1 MSSPSARPGISP
13 VLSRVFLDFFSSEKA
28 SGFILIGCTLLSIG
42 LANSAWGG
50 TDLHFWQP
58 NYSGLTVEQW
68 INDGLMAIFFLLVG
82 LEIEREL
89 YIGELSK
96 FRQAFLP
103 VMAAIGGMLLPAL
116 IHYLFN
122 RGTMY
127 ASGFGIPMATDI
139 AFALGILSLAGKA
152 VPPAL
157 KVFLAA
163 LAIIDDLGAI
173 LVIAL
178 FYTEQL
184 SLVYLLGAL
193 GIFTLLFWAGKK
205 GFSVLPVYLLAGVVM
220 WYCMLRS
227 GVHATISGV
236 LLAFAIPF
244 GSGGDRS
251 ISARLQHA
259 LHPLNAFFI
268 MPLFALANTGVVL
281 SADLSVTLLSLNSL
295 GIMGGLVIGKPLGIL
310 FFCRVAI
317 SAGWAVLPTSVT
329 WKHIAA
335 AGLLAGIGFTM
346 SIFITLLAFS
356 DVQAV
361 VSAKL
366 AILVASTC
374 AALLGLLAFKVIGS
388 STK

>member
-50 TDLHFWQP
+50 TYLHFWHA
-58 NYSGLTVEQW
+58 NFWGLTVEQW

-103 VMAAIGGMLLPAL
+103 VMAAVGGMLLPAL

-374 AALLGLLAFKVIGS
+374 AALLGLLAFKVIES

>member
-1 MSSPSARPGISP
+1 MSSPLARPGISP
-13 VLSRVFLDFFSSEKA
+13 VLSRVFLDFFRSEKA

-42 LANSAWGG
+42 LANSVWGPAY
-50 TDLHFWQP
+50 LHVWHT
-58 NYSGLTVEQW
+58 SVGGLTVEQW

-122 RGTMY
+122 RNTPT

-152 VPPAL
+152 VPAAL
-157 KVFLAA
+157 KIFLAA

-184 SLVYLLGAL
+184 SFGYLLIAL
-193 GIFTLLFWAGKK
+193 GIFALLFWAGKK
-205 GFSVLPVYLLAGVVM
+205 GFSMLPVYLLAGLVM

-259 LHPLNAFFI
+259 LHPLTAFFI
-268 MPLFALANTGVVL
+268 LPLFALANTGIEL
-281 SADLSVTLLSLNSL
+281 SADLPVTLLSLNSL
-295 GIMGGLVIGKPLGIL
+295 GIMSGLVMGKPLGIL
-310 FFCRVAI
+310 LFCKLAI
-317 SAGWAVLPTSVT
+317 SAGWAALPAGVN

-335 AGLLAGIGFTM
+335 VGLLAGIGFTM

-356 DVQAV
+356 DVQTV

-374 AALLGLLAFKVIGS
+374 AALLGLMAFKGMGA

>member
-50 TDLHFWQP
+50 TYLHFWHA
-58 NYSGLTVEQW
+58 NFWGLTVEQW

-103 VMAAIGGMLLPAL
+103 VMAAVGGMLLPAL

-356 DVQAV
+356 DVQTV

>member
-1 MSSPSARPGISP
+1 MSSPSARSGISP

-50 TDLHFWQP
+50 TYLHFWHT
-58 NYSGLTVEQW
+58 NFGGLTVEQW

-103 VMAAIGGMLLPAL
+103 VMAALGGMLLPAL

-122 RGTMY
+122 RGTLY

-152 VPPAL
+152 VPSAL

-184 SLVYLLGAL
+184 SLAYLLGAL

-281 SADLSVTLLSLNSL
+281 SADLSVTLLSLNSV

>member
-1 MSSPSARPGISP
+1 MSAPSARPGISP
-13 VLSRVFLDFFSSEKA
+13 VLSRVFLDFFHSEKA
-28 SGFILIGCTLLSIG
+28 SGFILIGCTLLSLG
-42 LANSAWGG
+42 LANSHWGPAY
-50 TDLHFWQP
+50 LHFWHT
-58 NYSGLTVEQW
+58 NLGGLTVEQW
-68 INDGLMAIFFLLVG
+68 INDGLMAVFFLLVG

-89 YIGELSK
+89 YIGELAT

-122 RGTMY
+122 RGTPY

-157 KVFLAA
+157 KIFLAA

-184 SLVYLLGAL
+184 SLVYLLAAL
-193 GIFTLLFWAGKK
+193 GIFAVLFFTGKK
-205 GFSVLPVYLLAGVVM
+205 GFTVLPIYLLAGGVM
-220 WYCMLRS
+220 WYCMFRS

-244 GSGGDRS
+244 GTGGDRS
-251 ISARLQHA
+251 ISARLQKA

-268 MPLFALANTGVVL
+268 VPLFALANTGIVL
-281 SADLSVTLLSLNSL
+281 GADLPVTLLSLNSL
-295 GIMGGLVIGKPLGIL
+295 GIMSGLVIGKPLGIL
-310 FFCRVAI
+310 LFCRVAI
-317 SAGWAVLPTSVT
+317 SAGWAALPASVN
-329 WKHIAA
+329 WKHITA

-346 SIFITLLAFS
+346 SIFITLLAFA
-356 DVQAV
+356 DAQTV

-374 AALLGLLAFKVIGS
+374 AALLGLIGFKLIGS
-388 STK
+388 AGK

>member
-1 MSSPSARPGISP
+1 MSSPSARSGISP

-50 TDLHFWQP
+50 TYLHFWHT
-58 NYSGLTVEQW
+58 NFGGLTVEQW

-103 VMAAIGGMLLPAL
+103 VMAALGGMLLPAL

-122 RGTMY
+122 RGTLY

-356 DVQAV
+356 DVQTV